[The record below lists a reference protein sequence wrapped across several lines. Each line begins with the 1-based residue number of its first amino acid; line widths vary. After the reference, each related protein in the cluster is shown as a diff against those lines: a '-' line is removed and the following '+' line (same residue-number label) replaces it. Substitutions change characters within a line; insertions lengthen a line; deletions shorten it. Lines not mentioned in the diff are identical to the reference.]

1 MKVSI
6 QTAQDTLS
14 DLIDAALSG
23 EEVVIDKADGNAVRI
38 VPVPQPDKREF
49 KFGVLKDLGPGPD
62 FFEPMSE
69 EDLVL
74 WEGGS

>member
-38 VPVPQPDKREF
+38 VPVPQQDKREF

-74 WEGGS
+74 WEGRS